1 MGHKNRTG
9 GSLRQQVYAELQR
22 RNGFGRSKHEDKKTG
37 ASALYIYSFNSMK
50 TYLKHCN
57 YFVNWCKNQDYIKE
71 ELNHTPRTLA
81 ECFPY
86 VESFL
91 RDGERRGLSAYTI
104 KMQKSALS
112 KLYGTDLTYIKTK
125 ATRRADITRSRGQ
138 AKRDKHFSEERHA
151 DFVNACRCVG
161 FRRSEMETAKAS
173 DLMRVGD
180 MYFMQITGKGG
191 KRRAA
196 MLVGTPDEIERAVD
210 YINRMTGQNKVP
222 NGADV
227 HSYRADYATR
237 IYKRYAR
244 PIEEI
249 RGKTVNY
256 TELTGKTAKGG
267 ETIYKSAVYYC
278 RGDQKGQALDR
289 LAMIMA
295 SQALGHN
302 RESVVGEH
310 YLKLPPR

>member
-9 GSLRQQVYAELQR
+9 ESLKQQVYDELQK
-22 RNGFGRSKHEDKKTG
+22 RNGFGRSKHEDKKNG
-37 ASALYIYSFNSMK
+37 VSNLYIYSFNSMK
-50 TYLKHCN
+50 TYIRHCK
-57 YFVNWCKNQDYIKE
+57 YFVEWCKSQGYIKE
-71 ELNHTPRTLA
+71 ELNHAPRTLA
-81 ECFPY
+81 ECESY
-86 VESFL
+86 VESFI
-91 RDGERRGLSAYTI
+91 RDRERQGLSAYTV
-104 KMQKSALS
+104 KMEKSALS
-112 KLYGTDLTYIKTK
+112 KLYGRSFDFKTI
-125 ATRRADITRSRGQ
+125 ATSRANITRSRGK
-138 AKRDKHFSEERHA
+138 AKRDAHFSEERHA

-161 FRRSEMETAKAS
+161 FRRSEMEAAKAS

-196 MLVGTPDEIERAVD
+196 MLVGTPDEIERAVN
-210 YINRMTGQNKVP
+210 YINQMTGRNKIP

-249 RGKTVNY
+249 KGKTVDY

-278 RGDQKGQALDR
+278 RGDQKGRALDR

>member
-9 GSLRQQVYAELQR
+9 KSLKQQVYDELQKR
-22 RNGFGRSKHEDKKTG
+22 DGFGRSKHEDKKNG
-37 ASALYIYSFNSMK
+37 VSGQFIYSFNSMK
-50 TYLKHCN
+50 TYMRHCK
-57 YFVNWCKNQDYIKE
+57 YFVEWCKNQDYIKE
-71 ELNHTPRTLA
+71 ELNHAPRTLA
-81 ECFPY
+81 ECENY
-86 VESFL
+86 VEAFI
-91 RDGERRGLSAYTI
+91 RDRERQGLSAYTV
-104 KMQKSALS
+104 KMEKSALS
-112 KLYGTDLTYIKTK
+112 KLYGRSFDFETI
-125 ATRRADITRSRGQ
+125 ATRRQDIKRSRGQ

-151 DFVNACRCVG
+151 EFVNACRCVG
-161 FRRSEMETAKAS
+161 FRRSEMETAKPE

-196 MLVGTPDEIERAVD
+196 MLVGTPDEIERAVN
-210 YINRMTGQNKVP
+210 YINTMTGRNKIP

>member
-9 GSLRQQVYAELQR
+9 ESLKQQVYDELQK
-22 RNGFGRSKHEDKKTG
+22 RNGFGRSKHEDKKNG
-37 ASALYIYSFNSMK
+37 VSNLYIYSFNSMK
-50 TYLKHCN
+50 TYIRHCK
-57 YFVNWCKNQDYIKE
+57 YFVEWCKSQDYIKE
-71 ELNHTPRTLA
+71 ELNHAPRTLA
-81 ECFPY
+81 ECEPY
-86 VESFL
+86 VESFI
-91 RDGERRGLSAYTI
+91 RDRERQGLSAYTV
-104 KMQKSALS
+104 KMEKSALS
-112 KLYGTDLTYIKTK
+112 KLYGRSFDFETI
-125 ATRRADITRSRGQ
+125 ATSRANITRSRGK
-138 AKRDKHFSEERHA
+138 AKRDAHFSEERHA

-161 FRRSEMETAKAS
+161 FRRSEMEAAKAS

-196 MLVGTPDEIERAVD
+196 MLVGTPDEIERAVN
-210 YINRMTGQNKVP
+210 YINQMTGRNKIP

-249 RGKTVNY
+249 KGKTVDY

-278 RGDQKGQALDR
+278 RGDQKGRALDR

>member
-9 GSLRQQVYAELQR
+9 ESLKQQVYDELQK
-22 RNGFGRSKHEDKKTG
+22 RNGFGRSKHEDKKNG
-37 ASALYIYSFNSMK
+37 VSNLYIYSFNSMK
-50 TYLKHCN
+50 TYIRHCK
-57 YFVNWCKNQDYIKE
+57 YFVEWCKSQGYIKE
-71 ELNHTPRTLA
+71 ELNHAPRTLA
-81 ECFPY
+81 ECESY
-86 VESFL
+86 VESFI
-91 RDGERRGLSAYTI
+91 RDRERQGLSAYTV
-104 KMQKSALS
+104 KMEKSALS
-112 KLYGTDLTYIKTK
+112 KLYGRSFDFKTI
-125 ATRRADITRSRGQ
+125 ATSRANITRSRGK
-138 AKRDKHFSEERHA
+138 AKRDAHFSEERHA

-161 FRRSEMETAKAS
+161 FRRSEMEAAKAS

-196 MLVGTPDEIERAVD
+196 MLVGTPDEIERAVN
-210 YINRMTGQNKVP
+210 YINQMTGRNKIP

-249 RGKTVNY
+249 KDKTVDY

-278 RGDQKGQALDR
+278 RGDQKGRALDR

>member
-9 GSLRQQVYAELQR
+9 GSLRQQVYRELQSK
-22 RNGFGRSKHEDKKTG
+22 NGFGRSKHEDKKNG
-37 ASALYIYSFNSMK
+37 VSNLYIYSFNSMK
-50 TYLKHCN
+50 TYMKHCA
-57 YFVNWCKNQDYIKE
+57 YFVEWCKSQDYIKE
-71 ELNHTPRTLA
+71 ELNHAPRTLA
-81 ECFPY
+81 ECEPY
-86 VESFL
+86 AEAFI
-91 RDGERRGLSAYTI
+91 RARENQGLSAYTV
-104 KMQKSALS
+104 KMEKSALS
-112 KLYGTDLTYIKTK
+112 KLYGRAFDFETIATSRANIK
-125 ATRRADITRSRGQ
+125 RSRGK
-138 AKRDKHFSEERHA
+138 AARDKHFSEERHA
-151 DFVNACRCVG
+151 DFVNCCRCVG
-161 FRRSEMETAKAS
+161 FRRSEMETAKAD
-173 DLMRVGD
+173 DLMKVGD

-210 YINRMTGQNKVP
+210 YINKMTGQNKVP

-249 RGKTVNY
+249 RGENINY

-278 RGDQKGQALDR
+278 RRDKAGQALDR
-289 LAMIMA
+289 RAMIMA
-295 SQALGHN
+295 SQSLGHN

-310 YLKLPPR
+310 YLKI

>member
-9 GSLRQQVYAELQR
+9 ESLKQQVYDELQK
-22 RNGFGRSKHEDKKTG
+22 RNGFGRSKHEDKKNG
-37 ASALYIYSFNSMK
+37 VSNLYIYSFNSMK
-50 TYLKHCN
+50 TYIRHCK
-57 YFVNWCKNQDYIKE
+57 YFVEWCKSQDYIKE
-71 ELNHTPRTLA
+71 ELNHAPRTLA
-81 ECFPY
+81 ECESY
-86 VESFL
+86 VESFI
-91 RDGERRGLSAYTI
+91 RDRERQGLSAYTV
-104 KMQKSALS
+104 KMEKSALS
-112 KLYGTDLTYIKTK
+112 KLYGRSFDFKTIE
-125 ATRRADITRSRGQ
+125 TSRANITRSRGK
-138 AKRDKHFSEERHA
+138 AKRDAHFSEERHA

-161 FRRSEMETAKAS
+161 FRRSEMEAAKAS

-196 MLVGTPDEIERAVD
+196 MLVGTPDEIERAVN
-210 YINRMTGQNKVP
+210 YINQMTGRNKIP

-249 RGKTVNY
+249 KGKTVDY

-278 RGDQKGQALDR
+278 RGDQKGRALDR

-310 YLKLPPR
+310 YLKRPPR

>member
-9 GSLRQQVYAELQR
+9 KSLKQQVYDELQKR
-22 RNGFGRSKHEDKKTG
+22 DGFGRSKHEDKKNG
-37 ASALYIYSFNSMK
+37 VSGQFIYSFNSMK
-50 TYLKHCN
+50 TYMRHCK
-57 YFVNWCKNQDYIKE
+57 YFVEWCKNQDYIKE
-71 ELNHTPRTLA
+71 ELNHAPRTLA
-81 ECFPY
+81 ECENY
-86 VESFL
+86 VEAFI
-91 RDGERRGLSAYTI
+91 RDRERQGLSAYTV
-104 KMQKSALS
+104 KMEKSALS
-112 KLYGTDLTYIKTK
+112 KLYGRSFDFETI
-125 ATRRADITRSRGQ
+125 ATRRQDIKRSRGQ

-151 DFVNACRCVG
+151 EFVNACRCVG
-161 FRRSEMETAKAS
+161 FRRSEMETAKPE

-196 MLVGTPDEIERAVD
+196 MLVGTPDEIERAVN
-210 YINRMTGQNKVP
+210 YINTMTGRNKIP

-249 RGKTVNY
+249 RGKNINY

-278 RGDQKGQALDR
+278 RGDQKGRALDR